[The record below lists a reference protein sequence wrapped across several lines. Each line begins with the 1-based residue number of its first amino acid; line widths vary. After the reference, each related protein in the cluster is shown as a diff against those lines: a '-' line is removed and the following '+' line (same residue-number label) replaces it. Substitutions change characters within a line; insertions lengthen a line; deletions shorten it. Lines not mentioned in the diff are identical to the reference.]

1 MREYFVKSMAI
12 GFQANQVCKEENQR
26 RNLATSNFAWLCE
39 IQEKSSCKTNL
50 EHFLESIV
58 YILYIVSKLRKSG
71 SQEVRSLMLQIV
83 CKLELTWRSY
93 GHLKAT
99 TPCWKT
105 ISHPCE
111 ILASLAKPNLK
122 RINFATQC
130 KIFASIAKSSCVIS
144 RYCAPTQL
152 DKYLQIFISIY
163 FISRFSSPDILCNS
177 LFSPCNQPMIG
188 FLG

>member
-83 CKLELTWRSY
+83 CKLELT
-93 GHLKAT
+93 
-99 TPCWKT
+99 
-105 ISHPCE
+105 
-111 ILASLAKPNLK
+111 
-122 RINFATQC
+122 
-130 KIFASIAKSSCVIS
+130 
-144 RYCAPTQL
+144 
-152 DKYLQIFISIY
+152 
-163 FISRFSSPDILCNS
+163 
-177 LFSPCNQPMIG
+177 
-188 FLG
+188 